1 MVSTEVKANMHSVG
15 RRDVRPSNAPL
26 PRIET
31 ESITQKAQRLIG
43 DHVLSGQLKPGT
55 RLVESQ
61 LADQLGVSRA
71 PVREALLALEAEGW
85 VASRPNK
92 GTVGSSS
99 RRTICARSIPCAAH
113 WKGSPCAWWPPRSMS
128 MPCAVCPM
136 G

>member
-1 MVSTEVKANMHSVG
+1 MHSVG

-92 GTVGSSS
+92 GTV
-99 RRTICARSIPCAAH
+99 
-113 WKGSPCAWWPPRSMS
+113 
-128 MPCAVCPM
+128 
-136 G
+136 